1 MTPTGVL
8 LEWRQQHPFG
18 APMKLLFHLIVF
30 AAGAGVG
37 IWWGVNHPMEA
48 QNISAQE
55 EIQSAKI
62 QAAVSQEKIDL
73 MNRLLGHDA
82 VKPADTAAFKQMLSD
97 EKQKLQDAK
106 AKLAN

>member
-1 MTPTGVL
+1 
-8 LEWRQQHPFG
+8 
-18 APMKLLFHLIVF
+18 MKLILHLVVF

-37 IWWGVNHPMEA
+37 IWWGVNHPIEA
-48 QNISAQE
+48 QNISAREQV
-55 EIQSAKI
+55 QAAKI

-73 MNRLLGHDA
+73 MNRLLGHDE

-106 AKLAN
+106 SKLAN